1 MESKRRF
8 GDRKDG
14 RLIQSLAPF
23 YKFMPYIMPTKND
36 ACNQFED
43 CIEITNTDRW
53 LRQKR
58 LEGYKGLG
66 YLHLFIAAYIR
77 MVSMRPGI
85 NRFVAGRRIYA
96 RNNIEVVLTVR
107 RSMSTTSN
115 ETTIKAVFAP
125 TDTIFDVYRKMNE
138 KIDEIKY
145 GDQDNNTEQVAGA
158 LLKLPRFLLR
168 FAIGCLRVMDYFGII
183 PQKLLDASPFHG
195 SMIITDMGSL
205 GIPPIYS
212 CLFLVLL
219 AAVIVLR
226 KNASVRVLD
235 LLVPIMAGIYIIL
248 TLFLIIVNFRQLPGV
263 FARVFE
269 EALGLRQAIAGGFG
283 AVLMNGVKRGLFSNE
298 AGSGSAPCAAAT
310 AETSHPAKVGLM
322 QAMGVFIDTL
332 LCTCTAMIMLLVPA
346 DKISGLEGMD
356 LLQAA
361 MSWHFGE
368 LGVIFIAVILW
379 LFSFTTF
386 IGILFYARSNVSY
399 LFGDTWAAQTAY
411 KILALIMMFVG
422 GLTAYTFVWDLGDV
436 GVGLMTVFNLIALI
450 PMSKEALVSL
460 RDYEAKYKKS

>member
-168 FAIGCLRVMDYFGII
+168 FAIGCLRVMDYFGVI

-195 SMIITDMGSL
+195 LSL
-205 GIPPIYS
+205 IHI
-212 CLFLVLL
+212 
-219 AAVIVLR
+219 
-226 KNASVRVLD
+226 
-235 LLVPIMAGIYIIL
+235 
-248 TLFLIIVNFRQLPGV
+248 
-263 FARVFE
+263 
-269 EALGLRQAIAGGFG
+269 
-283 AVLMNGVKRGLFSNE
+283 
-298 AGSGSAPCAAAT
+298 
-310 AETSHPAKVGLM
+310 
-322 QAMGVFIDTL
+322 
-332 LCTCTAMIMLLVPA
+332 
-346 DKISGLEGMD
+346 
-356 LLQAA
+356 
-361 MSWHFGE
+361 
-368 LGVIFIAVILW
+368 
-379 LFSFTTF
+379 
-386 IGILFYARSNVSY
+386 
-399 LFGDTWAAQTAY
+399 
-411 KILALIMMFVG
+411 
-422 GLTAYTFVWDLGDV
+422 
-436 GVGLMTVFNLIALI
+436 
-450 PMSKEALVSL
+450 
-460 RDYEAKYKKS
+460 